1 MARLLS
7 VLSVLLWNIQQRKLR
22 LSLFEQH
29 GVAFPPAGTSLQFV
43 PNSKFSSRPTCPICP
58 TRLTKQNFLD
68 TLFFIK
74 YFIILERKIVKINIV
89 TIAYFY
95 IFVEISD
102 FTIF

>member
-43 PNSKFSSRPTCPICP
+43 PNSKFSPRPTCPICP

-68 TLFFIK
+68 TLFFKNISLLWK
-74 YFIILERKIVKINIV
+74 EKIVKINIV

-95 IFVEISD
+95 IFVEISN
-102 FTIF
+102 FTTF